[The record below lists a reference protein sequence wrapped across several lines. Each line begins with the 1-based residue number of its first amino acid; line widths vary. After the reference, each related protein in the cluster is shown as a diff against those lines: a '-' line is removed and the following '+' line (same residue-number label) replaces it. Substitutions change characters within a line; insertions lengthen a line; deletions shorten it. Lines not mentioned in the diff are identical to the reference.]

1 MATFNAF
8 VAPLTF
14 GPVQVFDNGR
24 AVGDP
29 LRQTVTFSTV
39 PGSGSLAFIRG
50 TGLTGLGGTVDP
62 DANGVWDAV
71 STGSRQGFAAVAS
84 SDAALRLTFLRP
96 VSAFSAF
103 VNYVPPGFN
112 DYLAPLLR
120 AYAADGSLL
129 ASFDLDALAPIR
141 TPGATNAGAWRGF
154 TVATASAAY
163 VEFGGG
169 VVLDDATFRMD
180 VPAAAPPALVPEP
193 GPLALVALGA
203 GGIGLV
209 ARRRKSAP

>member
-1 MATFNAF
+1 MFS
-8 VAPLTF
+8 
-14 GPVQVFDNGR
+14 NGR
-24 AVGDP
+24 AAGDP
-29 LRQTVTFSTV
+29 LLQTVTFSTA

-50 TGLTGLGGTVDP
+50 TGLVGLGGTVDP

-71 STGSRQGFAAVAS
+71 ATGARQGFAAVS
-84 SDAALRLTFLRP
+84 TSDAALRLTFLRP
-96 VSAFSAF
+96 ISAFSAF

-129 ASFDLDALAPIR
+129 ASFDVDALAPIR

-154 TVATASAAY
+154 TLATASVAY
-163 VEFGGG
+163 VEFGRGG

-180 VPAAAPPALVPEP
+180 GAASPPAVVPEP
-193 GPLALVALGA
+193 GSLVLIALGI
-203 GGIGLV
+203 GGVGLV
-209 ARRRKSAP
+209 ARRRKPTR